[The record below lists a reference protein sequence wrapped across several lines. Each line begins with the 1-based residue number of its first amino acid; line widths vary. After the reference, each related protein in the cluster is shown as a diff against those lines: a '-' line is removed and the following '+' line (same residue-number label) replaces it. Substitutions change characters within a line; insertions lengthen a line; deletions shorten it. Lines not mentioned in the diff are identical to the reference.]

1 MHERAR
7 ESDESLVE
15 RAQGGDGT
23 ATDEL
28 LLRHKS
34 EVRALARRYFL
45 AGGET
50 EDLVQEGMIGLFF
63 AIDGYN
69 PASGVSFKNFFRL
82 LVKRRIYDAVR
93 ATSKKSAP
101 PPGNVLLF
109 DPSETDFIDGSATP
123 EESLLVTEQNAEF
136 RRGLAREL
144 SDFEFRVVIMYLDG
158 MSYAEICEATGRD
171 VKSVDNAL
179 ARSKRKLK
187 ALQRTKENQ

>member
-1 MHERAR
+1 MPELKR
-7 ESDESLVE
+7 ESDESLVK

-63 AIDGYN
+63 AIDSYN
-69 PASGVSFKNFFRL
+69 ADTGVSFKNFFRL

-101 PPGNVLLF
+101 PPANVMLF

-136 RRGLAREL
+136 RSKLTKEL

-171 VKSVDNAL
+171 TKSVDNAL
-179 ARSKRKLK
+179 ARSKRKLRN
-187 ALQRTKENQ
+187 LQRKKETL

>member
-109 DPSETDFIDGSATP
+109 
-123 EESLLVTEQNAEF
+123 

-158 MSYAEICEATGRD
+158 MSYAEICETTGRG